1 MSSYRVRK
9 ARWQKRVKLRK
20 RRDVLFFLEQRVK
33 ALEEQKE
40 LDRVDSE
47 QIHDL
52 LNQLEI
58 KVDTLT
64 LSYRL
69 KVAYELLEQ
78 RSWWRIWWFKLR
90 QIFGVAGN
98 EK

>member
-9 ARWQKRVKLRK
+9 QRWLRRVKQKK
-20 RRDVLFFLEQRVK
+20 RRSTAFFLEQRVK

-40 LDRVDSE
+40 IDAVDSE

-58 KVDTLT
+58 KVRK
-64 LSYRL
+64 LSDEVKLARYRFAIAEG
-69 KVAYELLEQ
+69 KLEQ
-78 RSWWRIWWFKLR
+78 RSWWFKLK
-90 QIFGVAGN
+90 QFLG
-98 EK
+98 

>member
-9 ARWQKRVKLRK
+9 QRWLSRLKQKK
-20 RRDVLFFLEQRVK
+20 RRHTAFFLEQRVK

-40 LDRVDSE
+40 IDAVDSE

-58 KVDTLT
+58 KIHK
-64 LSYRL
+64 LSDDLKITRYRFAIAEA
-69 KVAYELLEQ
+69 KVEQ
-78 RSWWRIWWFKLR
+78 RSWWFKLK
-90 QIFGVAGN
+90 QFLG
-98 EK
+98 

>member
-9 ARWQKRVKLRK
+9 QRWLSRLKQKK
-20 RRDVLFFLEQRVK
+20 RRNTACFLEQRVK

-58 KVDTLT
+58 KVNTLT
-64 LSYRL
+64 YSVKGMQYRL

-78 RSWWRIWWFKLR
+78 RSW
-90 QIFGVAGN
+90 
-98 EK
+98 

>member
-9 ARWQKRVKLRK
+9 QRWLSRLKQKK
-20 RRDVLFFLEQRVK
+20 RRNTAFFLEQRVK

-58 KVDTLT
+58 KVNALT
-64 LSYRL
+64 YSVKGMQYRL

-78 RSWWRIWWFKLR
+78 RSWWRILWLKFKH
-90 QIFGVAGN
+90 FWS
-98 EK
+98 